1 MTTTD
6 VVPVAEPSRGGLLG
20 SDLRFLGLTAL
31 GLAIFPF
38 VLHLIGGYGGLAT
51 QILIVSIAT
60 IGFNVLLGYA
70 GILSYGQ
77 AMFYGGGGY
86 LAAILLIHTM
96 PNHPN
101 LWLAVLGATLMTT
114 VLAIVVGA
122 VSVRLYG
129 IYFALLTL
137 AFAQMVFFIVEQGRD
152 WTGGDDG
159 LQSFPTPLLPIG
171 PWNVDLQTPL
181 PSLALGP
188 LGNLGDLKLW
198 YVFAA
203 VVLVLVLWFV
213 RALIRSQFGEA
224 LDAIRENEERS
235 VFVGFNAAAY
245 RLAAFAISGALTGF
259 SGALKALYDGT
270 VSVDSVGI
278 ERSGSFVIYAVVG
291 GVQTLFGPLVG
302 TAIIMYLENV
312 LSGVISYWQL
322 VEGAIFVLA
331 VVFLPNGIVGT
342 ILKRRRARKTLI
354 AAVRVK

>member
-1 MTTTD
+1 
-6 VVPVAEPSRGGLLG
+6 
-20 SDLRFLGLTAL
+20 
-31 GLAIFPF
+31 
-38 VLHLIGGYGGLAT
+38 
-51 QILIVSIAT
+51 
-60 IGFNVLLGYA
+60 
-70 GILSYGQ
+70 
-77 AMFYGGGGY
+77 
-86 LAAILLIHTM
+86 
-96 PNHPN
+96 
-101 LWLAVLGATLMTT
+101 
-114 VLAIVVGA
+114 
-122 VSVRLYG
+122 
-129 IYFALLTL
+129 
-137 AFAQMVFFIVEQGRD
+137 
-152 WTGGDDG
+152 
-159 LQSFPTPLLPIG
+159 
-171 PWNVDLQTPL
+171 
-181 PSLALGP
+181 
-188 LGNLGDLKLW
+188 
-198 YVFAA
+198 
-203 VVLVLVLWFV
+203 VLWFV
-213 RALIRSQFGEA
+213 RALTRSQFGEA